1 MSQESFKNRYG
12 AFPSTEIADSGY
24 GAEENYRF
32 MEERGIEAFVKYNR
46 FHIEQRPRYVQDPF
60 RSENFYYNEK
70 EDYCVCPMGQ
80 HMNRIG
86 QKRGKTASGYI
97 SVRHRYQ
104 ARNCNEH
111 NLDCFKFIF
120 YLTECLCGHLRVFD
134 NQKQRKLAA

>member
-1 MSQESFKNRYG
+1 
-12 AFPSTEIADSGY
+12 
-24 GAEENYRF
+24 

-86 QKRGKTASGYI
+86 QKEENRKRIHLGKASLSSPKLQWLPTAFT
-97 SVRHRYQ
+97 
-104 ARNCNEH
+104 
-111 NLDCFKFIF
+111 L
-120 YLTECLCGHLRVFD
+120 L
-134 NQKQRKLAA
+134 